1 MVGTEAM
8 RHRVWLPGKEPRPC
22 LFISLTFT
30 RPKVMGME
38 GMVTTLRTAV
48 LEVTL
53 LGGLCML
60 PQP

>member
-1 MVGTEAM
+1 M